1 MAVSN
6 TSSVNNSST
15 NNPAGSAAN
24 NSSIAGNFDQFLLLL
39 TTQLQNQSPLDPLDT
54 NQFTEQLV
62 QFAGVEQQLKTNE
75 TLSTLLSINMATT
88 ATNAV
93 AYIGSTITADGA
105 SSQLKNGKA
114 EWSINASKGGTAQI
128 TIKDKNGSIVR
139 TMTQNLVAG
148 DQKFTW
154 DGKTSIGGTAVDGE
168 YQITVDAVDVNSQ
181 PITTKTQIKGV
192 VDGVDFNGLIPVLKI
207 GDISVAIDKVK
218 SVVRN
223 EEASGG

>member
-1 MAVSN
+1 MTITNGPGAV
-6 TSSVNNSST
+6 TNNSGSA
-15 NNPAGSAAN
+15 AGSAAN
-24 NSSIAGNFDQFLLLL
+24 SSSIAGNFDQFLTLL
-39 TTQLQNQSPLDPLDT
+39 TTQLKNQSPLDPLDT

-114 EWSINASKGGTAQI
+114 EWSVNAAKGGTATI
-128 TIKDKNGSIVR
+128 TIKDAKGSVVR

-148 DQKFTW
+148 DQKFVW
-154 DGKTSIGGTAVDGE
+154 DGKTSIGGDAAPGE
-168 YQITVDAVDVNSQ
+168 YQLTVDAVDVNGQ
-181 PITTKTQIKGV
+181 PVTTKTQIKGM

-207 GDISVAIDKVK
+207 GDISVPIDKVK
-218 SVVRN
+218 SVVRS
-223 EEASGG
+223 EGT

>member
-1 MAVSN
+1 MTITNGAGATTS
-6 TSSVNNSST
+6 TSSTTS
-15 NNPAGSAAN
+15 SAAS
-24 NSSIAGNFDQFLLLL
+24 NSSIAGNFDQFLQLL
-39 TTQLQNQSPLDPLDT
+39 TTQLKNQSPLDPLDT

-114 EWSINASKGGTAQI
+114 EWSINAAKGGTATI
-128 TIKDKNGSIVR
+128 TIKDKNGSVVN
-139 TMTQNLVAG
+139 TMTRNLVAG

-154 DGKTSIGGTAVDGE
+154 DGKTSIGGTASDGE
-168 YQITVDAVDVNSQ
+168 YQITVDAVDVNGQ
-181 PITTKTQIKGV
+181 PVTTKTQIKGI

-207 GDISVAIDKVK
+207 GDVSVAIDKVK

-223 EEASGG
+223 EEA

>member
-1 MAVSN
+1 MTITNGAGATTGSTSAS
-6 TSSVNNSST
+6 TSS
-15 NNPAGSAAN
+15 AAS
-24 NSSIAGNFDQFLLLL
+24 NSSIAGNFDQFLQLL
-39 TTQLQNQSPLDPLDT
+39 TTQLKNQSPLDPLDT

-62 QFAGVEQQLKTNE
+62 SFAGVEQQLKTNE

-114 EWSINASKGGTAQI
+114 EWSINAAKGGTATI
-128 TIKDKNGSIVR
+128 TIKDKNGSVVK

-154 DGKTSIGGTAVDGE
+154 DGKTSIGGDAAAGE
-168 YQITVDAVDVNSQ
+168 YQLTVDAVDVNGQ
-181 PITTKTQIKGV
+181 PVTTKTQIKGV

-207 GDISVAIDKVK
+207 GDVSVAIDKVK

-223 EEASGG
+223 EEA

>member
-1 MAVSN
+1 MTVTNGAGAS
-6 TSSVNNSST
+6 TSSTSNNSSSSVAS
-15 NNPAGSAAN
+15 NSA
-24 NSSIAGNFDQFLLLL
+24 IAGNFDQFLQLL
-39 TTQLQNQSPLDPLDT
+39 TTQLKNQSPLDPLDT
-54 NQFTEQLV
+54 NQFTQQLV

-105 SSQLKNGKA
+105 TSQLKNGKA
-114 EWSINASKGGTAQI
+114 EWSINASKGGTATI
-128 TIKDKNGSIVR
+128 TIKDSKGSVVK
-139 TMTQNLVAG
+139 TMTQALVAG

-154 DGKTSIGGTAVDGE
+154 DGKTSIGGTAADGE
-168 YQITVDAVDVNSQ
+168 YQITVDAVDVNNQ
-181 PITTKTQIKGV
+181 AITTKTQIKGV

-223 EEASGG
+223 EEAGG

>member
-1 MAVSN
+1 MTITNGPGAA
-6 TSSVNNSST
+6 TSSTSNA
-15 NNPAGSAAN
+15 AGSAAN
-24 NSSIAGNFDQFLLLL
+24 SSSIAGNFDQFLQLL
-39 TTQLQNQSPLDPLDT
+39 TTQLKNQSPLDPLDT

-105 SSQLKNGKA
+105 TSQLKDGKA
-114 EWSINASKGGTAQI
+114 EWSINAARGGNATI
-128 TIKDKNGSIVR
+128 TIKDSKGSVVR
-139 TMTQNLVAG
+139 NITQSLVAG

-154 DGKTSIGGTAVDGE
+154 DGKTSIGGDAPAGE
-168 YQITVDAVDVNSQ
+168 YQITVDAVDVNGQ
-181 PITTKTQIKGV
+181 PVTTKTQIKGV
-192 VDGVDFNGLIPVLKI
+192 VDGVDFDGLIPVLKI

-223 EEASGG
+223 EEATGG